1 MSRKLFDRELHRK
14 LLQRHHEHIVMTWEK
29 SSTKNG
35 SGQECKH
42 KERQ

>member
-14 LLQRHHEHIVMTWEK
+14 LLQRHHEHIVMTWET
-29 SSTKNG
+29 SAENG
-35 SGQECKH
+35 SDREC

>member
-14 LLQRHHEHIVMTWEK
+14 LLQRHHEHIVMTWETSAEK
-29 SSTKNG
+29 G